1 MLRGAPDRNA
11 LVPGASSTSTY
22 STPAL
27 FAPLDFPTGSTVDN
41 IEAAAVITS
50 LILLGRFL
58 KARTQGRTGTA
69 FERLMRLL
77 PDIARVERKVP
88 WPIFFA
94 RDFVRLRPDER
105 IPMDRTVRNGSSWAD
120 ESMITKE
127 PANRLSAAL

>member
-77 PDIARVERKVP
+77 ADIARGMEGP
-88 WPIFFA
+88 QANIFTQ
-94 RDFVRLRPDER
+94 DFVRLRPDER
-105 IPMDRTVRNGSSWAD
+105 IPMDRTVRNGSPWVD